1 MTAAMQDRPIDSDDL
16 TRPDYACC
24 LCRAP
29 SAQDGYWTPSHAG
42 YVTCDACL
50 DRCRQTMA
58 DVGARYRR
66 LNPTPAAGSAAGGRG
81 APGFGSRSPASDHII
96 AFRDPRSSQD
106 ARVWVDRA
114 GRACREDE
122 RPPVSVRGELDILA
136 WDVAERLG
144 QPGPSDR
151 ADVADLLR
159 FLDNRLDAV
168 TRDVDLTVQVAATVR
183 ALQAALRPVTGD
195 PRPRYIGHC
204 PNVVETVPDVGHR
217 PAYDEDPGVPVRCG
231 VRLYASL
238 AGDEVNC
245 RACGRKWPKPVLQEL
260 GEALQAAA

>member
-1 MTAAMQDRPIDSDDL
+1 MTSSVQDTPTDLDEQRPVGACV
-16 TRPDYACC
+16 THRP
-24 LCRAP
+24 P
-29 SAQDGYWTPSHAG
+29 SEPDGWWEPAHSG

-50 DRCRQTMA
+50 ERLRQVMA

-66 LNPTPAAGSAAGGRG
+66 LNPTPQKGAAAGGRG

-144 QPGPSDR
+144 MDGPNVR

-159 FLDNRLDAV
+159 FVDNRLDLV
-168 TRDVDLTVQVAATVR
+168 TRDEDLTLTVAATMR
-183 ALQAALRPVTGD
+183 ALQGALRPVTGD

-204 PNVVETVPDVGHR
+204 PNVVETHPDVGFR
-217 PAYDEDPGVPVRCG
+217 PAYDIDPGVAVLCG
-231 VRLYASL
+231 ARLHAPL
-238 AGDEVNC
+238 LGDTVAC
-245 RACGRKWPKPVLQEL
+245 RACGARWLRSAWMEL
-260 GEALQAAA
+260 GAALQAAA